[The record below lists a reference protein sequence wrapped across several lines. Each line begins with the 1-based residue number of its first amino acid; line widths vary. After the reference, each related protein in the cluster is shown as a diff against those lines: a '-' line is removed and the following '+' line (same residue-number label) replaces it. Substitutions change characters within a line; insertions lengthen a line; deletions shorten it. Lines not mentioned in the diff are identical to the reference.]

1 MARVVARASVVAS
14 SRPRAREGRARDA
27 HRASSPW
34 AATGVSTVDLMTTRE
49 NDARAFFSRGG
60 ARGVARAIFSRATRS
75 RAARAG
81 RGTRERTGTGRGGC
95 AGAAAAAAAAAASD
109 ETTMKPTVVWM
120 TTTTVRRTIERA
132 PRALVLALAAGVWA
146 QSVNLGGTLSWR
158 CFACRDAGGGGDVR
172 ARCGRLEVCVL
183 DVRANR
189 GVARDG
195 DVERGIEIDAI
206 RVLGRRVG
214 SVEGVERRAEIRRR
228 LGFSTHALHRV
239 EFFDHDSDTISRIDP
254 IVRLRRGGA
263 GDTDGRRRQGGR
275 GAAVRKS
282 SCTGIA
288 SCS

>member
-1 MARVVARASVVAS
+1 MDDDDDGSTHDRTRASCVGARA
-14 SRPRAREGRARDA
+14 
-27 HRASSPW
+27 
-34 AATGVSTVDLMTTRE
+34 
-49 NDARAFFSRGG
+49 RGG
-60 ARGVARAIFSRATRS
+60 RVGAEREFGRDVCLGAVSRA
-75 RAARAG
+75 
-81 RGTRERTGTGRGGC
+81 
-95 AGAAAAAAAAAASD
+95 
-109 ETTMKPTVVWM
+109 
-120 TTTTVRRTIERA
+120 
-132 PRALVLALAAGVWA
+132 
-146 QSVNLGGTLSWR
+146 
-158 CFACRDAGGGGDVR
+158 RDAGGGGDVR

-195 DVERGIEIDAI
+195 DVERGIEIDAV

-275 GAAVRKS
+275 GAQAFARAHVRVSRLAHEDGVSVFGRVRGARGCGDRGVCVVRADVTERHDASGRSRDGGESGGRRRRRLCQRRRVRSCLGRRDSGRTHGDAVTVDVRIS
-282 SCTGIA
+282 P
-288 SCS
+288 